1 MTALPIGP
9 QQEDPLDPE
18 GILRKLPERER
29 DGFLHAYRE
38 AVAAARDP
46 AGWKNLQRTLRAWR
60 ALAIAANRPGF
71 YEAQEMALAG
81 TGTGMLLEDAVR
93 LYRRDE

>member
-1 MTALPIGP
+1 MTAMPVGP

-29 DGFLHAYRE
+29 DGFLRAYQE
-38 AVAAARDP
+38 AIAEARDP

-71 YEAQEMALAG
+71 YEAQELALAG
-81 TGTGMLLEDAVR
+81 TGVGMLLEDAVR
-93 LYRRDE
+93 LYHRGT